1 MMLVYVTSLD
11 DGAVG
16 FACPPA
22 TLALFFG
29 CAKPVRGLTEALG
42 PSASA
47 SEASESLESQSH
59 PYGLFALGSTRTTVL
74 AACG

>member
-16 FACPPA
+16 FARPPA

-42 PSASA
+42 PSAS
-47 SEASESLESQSH
+47 SSSQSH
-59 PYGLFALGSTRTTVL
+59 PYGLFALGSTRTTLL